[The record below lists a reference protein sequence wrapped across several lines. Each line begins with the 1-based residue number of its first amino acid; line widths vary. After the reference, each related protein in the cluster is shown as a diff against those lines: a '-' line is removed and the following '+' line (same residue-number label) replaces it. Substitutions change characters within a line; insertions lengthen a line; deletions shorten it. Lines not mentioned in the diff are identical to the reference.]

1 MRIGEMNFVPMTLKS
16 PVRAGGD
23 VATPTAPVPAPVSDT
38 LVLSNPATAPATP
51 PAAPETGFK
60 ALSMKVQSFFSNLW
74 ESFISPMFTSLLGMF
89 GMGK

>member
-1 MRIGEMNFVPMTLKS
+1 MRIGEMNFVPMTKNA

-38 LVLSNPATAPATP
+38 LKLSTASAPATP
-51 PAAPETGFK
+51 PAATPETGFK

-74 ESFISPMFTSLLGMF
+74 DSFLAPMLQSVLGMF
-89 GMGK
+89 GMGQ